1 MRWCEGE
8 VVWVCLSAVGGQ
20 TASGSTGEEGAG
32 GRVETKSELLCS
44 MCVGGELAMSC
55 TYKTCSIS
63 SRKRRAC
70 GTTSTAYTLELQR
83 SRSNAGQH
91 NTSNITLCTVFKSGT
106 STNYMIYIITT

>member
-1 MRWCEGE
+1 MQH
-8 VVWVCLSAVGGQ
+8 VG
-20 TASGSTGEEGAG
+20 
-32 GRVETKSELLCS
+32 
-44 MCVGGELAMSC
+44 GGELAMSC

-91 NTSNITLCTVFKSGT
+91 NTSNIIICTVFKSGT